1 MNDLLPPP
9 QIDAAFEVAT
19 TLNQTTK
26 DGLNSFVASIK
37 EGFRLFWH
45 HPTVTPQ
52 ELAAKFGTNCAALFD
67 RHAAAVGYLLS
78 LGVELDPADYTP
90 PVAFTRHEDGSVT
103 IEPA

>member
-1 MNDLLPPP
+1 
-9 QIDAAFEVAT
+9 VAN

-26 DGLNSFVASIK
+26 DGLTAFVSSIL

-52 ELAAKFGTNCAALFD
+52 ELAAKFGTNCCALFD
-67 RHAAAVGYLLS
+67 RHAAAVGFLLT

-90 PVAFTRHEDGSVT
+90 PLPFVRNEDGTVT
-103 IEPA
+103 IG

>member
-1 MNDLLPPP
+1 MNDLLPTPVT
-9 QIDAAFEVAT
+9 DTAFEVAN

-26 DGLNSFVASIK
+26 DGLTAFVSSIL

-52 ELAAKFGTNCAALFD
+52 ELAAKFGTNCCALFD
-67 RHAAAVGYLLS
+67 RHAAAVGFLLT

-90 PVAFTRHEDGSVT
+90 PLPFVRNEDGTVT
-103 IEPA
+103 IG